1 MWKLDLLSFLLKF
14 LCSPLIKQ
22 KILAPYQDGSA
33 LHDLLLGSLASSRC
47 SLPNFLPQTSH
58 YCHNPKLLL

>member
-1 MWKLDLLSFLLKF
+1 MWQLDLLSFLLKF

-33 LHDLLLGSLASSRC
+33 LQDLLLGSLASSRC
-47 SLPNFLPQTSH
+47 SLPKFLPQTSH